1 MLPRTDDL
9 IRPIIAS
16 IKQDSYQKPAR
27 NRAKVA
33 RSDENATGL
42 AKVPAPKQRSN
53 LSSALASKPLSERVL
68 RPISVNITTT
78 PVILSP
84 PTKTATRRFRS
95 GSEGKI
101 QSLQPVDDPS
111 YPSQQTPS
119 DSCKPCALERP
130 SFVELPLSP
139 AETSQLSLENLK
151 TLSNLLKSEQPPH
164 EELRTPEDGER
175 DSLLKTSEEGIS
187 EKYFSLAPTLGS
199 SERSTFSPNVGHT
212 CSEDSPITKPTALL
226 STFFNPGVVLPAPP
240 YDSGSTRT
248 NSHLVKNSDAIASTP
263 TRLAQ
268 MRLETM
274 ILKQRRVDFDTA
286 EIEPHKQSS
295 ENDVPSPSGQDNL
308 GPHSVNNQPQSQTLS
323 TSSTSTI
330 GKVRCALLESERLLG
345 IKWIHNVDTT
355 LTTNPHITPEVRY
368 HASMLFSLYWGSR
381 TPKAPKQ
388 DVVQTLQPKAGDL
401 AAEREAKKKLKLIAA
416 TAMACLTLTIK
427 WYFDFCKPLF
437 TLQLTSFCKTTDFR
451 TFRVTPD
458 DLILWIDLRSGRRT
472 SDTVFLSLAG
482 GLWLDSPHAFL
493 EELIRIIP
501 SLRLLSS
508 VPSYL
513 LLPKDKKDVN
523 KSNSSPSEPPID
535 QMPKTGVRWDW
546 PKVVR
551 QFERTLAKATMWQE
565 VLAFEASVLCVVALY
580 ISLDGVKAGYHVKN
594 SDSRIVPDSPPTSE
608 PSARAGAGTGLSEP
622 TSTTK
627 GPESEIMP
635 PTDNN
640 DTGGQWIW
648 RCMDI
653 NDTMD
658 RVCRA
663 TQVSGDDVEICLDWF
678 CQSGSF

>member
-164 EELRTPEDGER
+164 EELRTPEDGFSDHQTYGSPFDILQPR
-175 DSLLKTSEEGIS
+175 CSPTGTSIRFG
-187 EKYFSLAPTLGS
+187 
-199 SERSTFSPNVGHT
+199 
-212 CSEDSPITKPTALL
+212 
-226 STFFNPGVVLPAPP
+226 GVL
-240 YDSGSTRT
+240 RT

-458 DLILWIDLRSGRRT
+458 DLIVAERAILFSYP
-472 SDTVFLSLAG
+472 VAG

-594 SDSRIVPDSPPTSE
+594 SDSRIVPDSPSYQRTL
-608 PSARAGAGTGLSEP
+608 RASWGRNRSQRAYVDYKGT
-622 TSTTK
+622 
-627 GPESEIMP
+627 
-635 PTDNN
+635 
-640 DTGGQWIW
+640 
-648 RCMDI
+648 
-653 NDTMD
+653 
-658 RVCRA
+658 
-663 TQVSGDDVEICLDWF
+663 
-678 CQSGSF
+678 